1 MQMETTKFIENL
13 KRQYIDVGDIELTLD
28 SEFRQIGTYD
38 SLTGMTIIVM
48 IKDEYN
54 VDITDSEYRAQ
65 KTIKEL
71 YELILSKLP

>member
-1 MQMETTKFIENL
+1 MESTKFIENL
-13 KRQYIDVGDIELTLD
+13 KKQYIDAADIGLTMN
-28 SEFRQIGTYD
+28 SEFRQIGSYD

-65 KTIKEL
+65 RTIKEL
-71 YELILSKLP
+71 YNLILSKLPS